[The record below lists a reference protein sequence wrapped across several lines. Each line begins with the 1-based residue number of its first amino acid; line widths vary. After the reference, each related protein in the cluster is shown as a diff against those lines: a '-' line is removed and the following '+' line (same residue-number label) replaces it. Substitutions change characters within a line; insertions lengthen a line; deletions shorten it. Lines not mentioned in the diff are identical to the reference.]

1 MSELTFMWSLNLNS
15 FISSLTQDKIMMN
28 EIVLRKQIFDSSY
41 NENEV
46 VKRIK
51 KWLKKVRKQKE
62 INLLNE
68 IRWMNWVFKHMI
80 SHMQL
85 SNTQKMRVKNEKDL
99 KEKQKQSENKKE
111 SEMKRQK
118 KSKKKLKKNLK
129 EKDKNDENKDLRS
142 W

>member
-1 MSELTFMWSLNLNS
+1 
-15 FISSLTQDKIMMN
+15 MMN

-68 IRWMNWVFKHMI
+68 TRWMNWVFKHMI